1 MRSDR
6 TRTDC
11 SGGDTGGQPGPHRSV
26 GVKDCTDL
34 GHHSARETFSR
45 PSHHTNTGKLG
56 HVHGGHGHEGHV
68 YGGQEDMVTEDM
80 VTEDIVTDDMVT
92 EDIVTK
98 DIVYQDI
105 VTEDIVIEDIVFENI
120 A

>member
-45 PSHHTNTGKLG
+45 PSHLTNTGKLG
-56 HVHGGHGHEGHV
+56 HGHGEHGHGGHGHEGHV

-80 VTEDIVTDDMVT
+80 VTEDIVN
-92 EDIVTK
+92 
-98 DIVYQDI
+98 QDI
-105 VTEDIVIEDIVFENI
+105 VTEDIVSENI
-120 A
+120 VYEDVVSQ